1 MKRELI
7 SATLG
12 ALAASA
18 VWCGIGLFAKQKNG
32 IAATAPLVT
41 KVLSSQR
48 QGRFPGLKLYDFDF
62 LIPLNRL
69 ILTQYVSVDPPDGDY
84 GKEGRPSSAFVF
96 GIQEKNTS
104 KWFLASGIQN
114 DIRGFELRYLGENII
129 IDDTTS
135 KKGNGYYTV
144 KYQFLKSDRQHESCV
159 SHASI
164 CGEPPKME
172 NDVSESL
179 VTDARKE
186 YTGNLNWF
194 RNKSRNQMFL
204 ELQKAVAE
212 NDRRTVAN
220 FFSYPVTLKCQ
231 YPTGVASWT
240 YYTPDELVRDFDLI
254 FTKGIIQEILNGSV
268 KDIRKYRWGY
278 LLPGNFFCDDSLTGE
293 SSPILGMP

>member
-18 VWCGIGLFAKQKNG
+18 VWCGIGLFAKQKND
-32 IAATAPLVT
+32 IAAPAPSAATVF
-41 KVLSSQR
+41 SSRR

-69 ILTQYVSVDPPDGDY
+69 ILTQDVSVDPPGNY
-84 GKEGRPSSAFVF
+84 GEGRPSSAFVF
-96 GIQEKNTS
+96 GIQEKNAS

-129 IDDTTS
+129 VTGTS
-135 KKGNGYYTV
+135 TKEGNGYYTV
-144 KYQFLKSDRQHESCV
+144 EYLFLSDEVKHQSSV
-159 SHASI
+159 SHAAI
-164 CGEPPKME
+164 CGEPPAMK

-179 VTDARKE
+179 VTDARKA
-186 YTGNLNWF
+186 YTGNLTWF

-231 YPTGVASWT
+231 YPTGVAAWT
-240 YYTPDELVRDFDLI
+240 YYTPDELVRDYDLI
-254 FTKGIIQEILNGSV
+254 FTKVVIQEILNASV

-278 LLPGNFFCDDSLTGE
+278 LLPGGFFCDDSLTDE
-293 SSPILGMP
+293 SSPILGTP